1 MRYKPSAVIM
11 LLVSGMSV
19 ISPSLVAGGASGLV
33 EAPVP
38 APSHKFFNRA
48 NLALFGIS
56 ALIMVAD
63 VSTTRRA
70 LQTPGTRELNPLAQ
84 SPTQLDV
91 LKFAGLGAGF
101 GIAYMLHRQGH
112 CKAERFVPVL
122 VALPSAAAALR
133 SATLG
138 R

>member
-1 MRYKPSAVIM
+1 MRYKPSAVTM
-11 LLVSGMSV
+11 LLVSSMSV
-19 ISPSLVAGGASGLV
+19 ISPSLVAGGASALV
-33 EAPVP
+33 EAPAP

-84 SPTQLDV
+84 SPAQLDV
-91 LKFAGLGAGF
+91 LKFAGLGAGL

-112 CKAERFVPVL
+112 SKAERLVPVL
-122 VALPSAAAALR
+122 VALPSAGAVVHN
-133 SATLG
+133 ATLG

>member
-1 MRYKPSAVIM
+1 M
-11 LLVSGMSV
+11 LLVSSMMV
-19 ISPSLVAGGASGLV
+19 ISPSLVVCGASALV
-33 EAPVP
+33 EAPAP
-38 APSHKFFNRA
+38 APAHKFFNRA

-70 LQTPGTRELNPLAQ
+70 LQTPGTREVNPLAQ
-84 SPTQLDV
+84 SSAQLDV
-91 LKFAGLGAGF
+91 LKFAGLGAGL

-112 CKAERFVPVL
+112 CKAERLVPML
-122 VALPSAAAALR
+122 VALPSAGAALH

>member
-1 MRYKPSAVIM
+1 MRYKRTAVTM
-11 LLVSGMSV
+11 LLLSSMSV
-19 ISPSLVAGGASGLV
+19 ISPSLVAGGASALV
-33 EAPVP
+33 EAP

-48 NLALFGIS
+48 NLALFGLS

-70 LQTPGTRELNPLAQ
+70 LQTPGRRELNPLAQ
-84 SPTQLDV
+84 SPAQLDV
-91 LKFAGLGAGF
+91 LKFAGLGAGL

-122 VALPSAAAALR
+122 VALPSAGAVVH
-133 SATLG
+133 SATL
-138 R
+138 RR